1 MERIFLIMTGISL
14 MGFITGL
21 AGRSI
26 SVNKGSLKKSELFNW
41 ITIISL
47 ILMFGFAVLYKMV

>member
-1 MERIFLIMTGISL
+1 